1 MTVYLMA
8 APIYIMAL
16 IVAFGMGI
24 KKGVLFICFLL
35 GVSFLLY
42 LMFFHSTE
50 SAIGIVAIGVI
61 TYLLSNKK

>member
-1 MTVYLMA
+1 
-8 APIYIMAL
+8 
-16 IVAFGMGI
+16 MGI